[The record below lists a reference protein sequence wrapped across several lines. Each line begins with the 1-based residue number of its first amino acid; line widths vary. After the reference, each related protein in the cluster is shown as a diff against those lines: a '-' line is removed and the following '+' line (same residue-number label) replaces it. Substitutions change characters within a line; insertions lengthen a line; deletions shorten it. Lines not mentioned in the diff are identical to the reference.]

1 MVQIILAIL
10 RIIGII
16 LLIVLG
22 IAAVLILLVL
32 FWPVEYQISLRKE
45 DQAFEAEGRAGWLFH
60 LLSAD
65 VQIRERTGTITLKI
79 FGRRLKT
86 FRIPESRRAEAPHS
100 QDPSG
105 MTEAASCSQKPS
117 GTEAASR
124 SQKPSGTE
132 TEMPRSQ
139 AALETGTQ
147 TREDQ
152 TGRQISR
159 GETDTAGQKTK
170 TGGQAASDGIGPR
183 KRASRIRRAAISAVS
198 AVRNILSRIS
208 GAAAG
213 IAARA
218 IQKAA
223 KGLVT
228 AMAFVFR
235 MQELPSDLGDFSDT
249 FHENADT
256 KIESFRRKAEPFVSP
271 DAFSLYG
278 RIMRHLGRLLRS
290 LRFRRLEGYLLVG
303 TGKPDLTG
311 ELIGLLY
318 MILPDTARAYELRAD
333 FYQATLKTRTN
344 AAGHIRMNHVLM
356 FLIRLLRD
364 KEFRKLLAHVRR
376 KGKEGSKGRSKG
388 RSVKKKKR
396 K

>member
-86 FRIPESRRAEAPHS
+86 FRIPEGRRAEAPHS

-183 KRASRIRRAAISAVS
+183 KRASRIRSAAISAVS

-213 IAARA
+213 IATRA

-290 LRFRRLEGYLLVG
+290 LRFRRLEGYLLIG

>member
-1 MVQIILAIL
+1 MVHIILAIL

-22 IAAVLILLVL
+22 IAAALILLIL
-32 FWPVEYQISLRKE
+32 FWPVEYQISLRRE
-45 DQAFEAEGRAGWLFH
+45 DQPFEAEGRAGWLFH
-60 LLSAD
+60 LFSAD

-86 FRIPESRRAEAPHS
+86 FRIPEGRRAEAPHS
-100 QDPSG
+100 QEPSG
-105 MTEAASCSQKPS
+105 MTEAAL
-117 GTEAASR
+117 R
-124 SQKPSGTE
+124 SQKPSRAGATLRSQE
-132 TEMPRSQ
+132 PSGADTEMPHSQ
-139 AALETGTQ
+139 AASETGAQ

-159 GETDTAGQKTK
+159 ETDTAGQKTK

-183 KRASRIRRAAISAVS
+183 KWASRIRSAAISAVS
-198 AVRNILSRIS
+198 AVGNILSRIS

-235 MQELPSDLGDFSDT
+235 MLELPSDLGDFSDI
-249 FHENADT
+249 FHENVDT
-256 KIESFRRKAEPFVSP
+256 KVESFRRKAGPFVSP

-311 ELIGLLY
+311 ELIGLFY
-318 MILPDTARAYELRAD
+318 MILPDTAGAYELRAD
-333 FYQATLKTRTN
+333 FYQATLKTRTD

-376 KGKEGSKGRSKG
+376 KGKEGSKGRSK
-388 RSVKKKKR
+388 RRPVKKR
-396 K
+396 KRK